1 MVKTGDHFALIHSFQ
16 TYKVDSEVGKAN
28 LAVIVLDLEGSG
40 KSFDIV
46 VKDLDQ
52 DLLMPVLILNSDGQV
67 AFDQLAGFYYT
78 QVDAAGLGKRVFRH
92 QVGTTQ
98 KEDVL
103 VYDEG
108 DNTQFSVTVE
118 NTLSKEFVML
128 KITSTFKPACNEVWI
143 KNVKEAKSKFWLVQ
157 AVQ

>member
-1 MVKTGDHFALIHSFQ
+1 
-16 TYKVDSEVGKAN
+16 
-28 LAVIVLDLEGSG
+28 
-40 KSFDIV
+40 
-46 VKDLDQ
+46 
-52 DLLMPVLILNSDGQV
+52 
-67 AFDQLAGFYYT
+67 
-78 QVDAAGLGKRVFRH
+78 
-92 QVGTTQ
+92 
-98 KEDVL
+98 VL

-157 AVQ
+157 AV